1 MNKNQQV
8 VLVTGGGSGIGFELA
23 KKFSSF
29 GNEVILVGRNRDK
42 LISQSAQ
49 LNNTSVYVCD
59 ITSEEEVNG
68 LVQYVKDE
76 FGALSILI
84 NNAGVANIHS
94 LAEASNSFQF
104 AQQEIETNYL
114 SAVRLTEKFLP
125 LLKLSGEAA
134 IINNSSVVA
143 LVPAASLAT
152 YSASKAALH
161 SYTQSLRISLQ
172 KSTHIKVFELMPPLV
187 DTEFARKIPGEKIT
201 AEEVAETAIYALQN
215 DVFEIH
221 VASTSA
227 IYKLFLSSPELALKQ
242 MNRLN

>member
-1 MNKNQQV
+1 MKTSGNII
-8 VLVTGGGSGIGFELA
+8 LITGGASGIGLELA
-23 KKFSSF
+23 KKFSMLD
-29 GNEVILVGRNRDK
+29 NHLILVGRNREK
-42 LISQSAQ
+42 LQQQAK
-49 LNNTSVYVCD
+49 LLVNAVTYVCD
-59 ITSEEEVNG
+59 ITREEEVEG
-68 LVQYVKDE
+68 LVQFVKDE
-76 FGALSILI
+76 FGKLSILV

-94 LAEASNSFQF
+94 LSEGKDAFNIAGAEMH
-104 AQQEIETNYL
+104 TNFL